1 MSTRLRALRLC
12 APLLLCAWVGGV
24 DAADI
29 AFDVVHMPVKGAG
42 AFGTDARMI
51 ASVFRPDAGGPFPV
65 VVYSHGRAGTPL
77 ERSRTKTP
85 ELRGHIR
92 YWLRK
97 GFAVIAPVRPGYGDT
112 GGADREVSGVHYD
125 VFGNCWGRPDFDR
138 SAAAA
143 TDAVAAAL
151 TWLRRQPWADAT
163 RTVLVGASMGGLA
176 SIATAATRPAGVVAY
191 INFSGGTGGDGKRA
205 PEHSC
210 GSAAMEALMAVY
222 GESTRMP
229 NLWLYAENDRYW
241 GSEWPRAWH
250 RAYASGGSPT
260 RFVMTEPVPDGDGHQ
275 LLARGGGLWTEH
287 VDRFLTDL
295 GF

>member
-1 MSTRLRALRLC
+1 MRLGVS
-12 APLLLCAWVGGV
+12 LLLGALVGSGH
-24 DAADI
+24 AAG
-29 AFDVVHMPVKGAG
+29 AESEVVHMPVKGAG
-42 AFGTDARMI
+42 TFGTDARMV
-51 ASVFRPDAGGPFPV
+51 AGVFRPDGAGPFPV
-65 VVYSHGRAGTPL
+65 VVYSHGRSGTPL
-77 ERSRTKTP
+77 ERSRTRIP

-92 YWLRK
+92 YWLHK
-97 GFAVIAPVRPGYGDT
+97 GFAVIAPLRPGYGET
-112 GGADREVSGVHYD
+112 GGADREASGVHYD

-143 TDAVAAAL
+143 TGAVAAAL
-151 TWLRRQPWADAT
+151 TWLRQQPWADAT

-210 GSAAMEALMAVY
+210 GSAEMEALMSVY
-222 GESTRMP
+222 GDANRVP
-229 NLWLYAENDRYW
+229 NLWLYAQNDRYW
-241 GSEWPRAWH
+241 GADWPRAWH
-250 RAYASGGSPT
+250 RAYATGGSPT

-275 LLARGGGLWTEH
+275 LLARGGRLWTAH
-287 VDRFLTDL
+287 VDRFLEDL